1 MLAILQPHLLN
12 YNRNEWDMEYSDY
25 HSSYRIIAID
35 CCDATGFIATCMC
48 VPVGL
53 NGLASV

>member
-1 MLAILQPHLLN
+1 
-12 YNRNEWDMEYSDY
+12 MEYSDD
-25 HSSYRIIAID
+25 HSSCGTIAID